1 MSEWSTTHRVPGTAL
16 LADGTRLS
24 GDLHLQP
31 STELHQSVETPL
43 ELLNRADRF
52 LALTLPDGGV
62 ELVSKDHVVVLEV
75 DASAP
80 DPVWNP
86 TPGASDLRLEAVMT
100 GHERWSGTVHAQ
112 LPPDRSRPLDFL
124 NLPDRFF
131 ALASG
136 DTIRYLNRAHVMHV
150 RPLD

>member
-1 MSEWSTTHRVPGTAL
+1 MNEWSTTHRVPGTAL
-16 LADGTRLS
+16 LANGSRLS

-52 LALTLPDGGV
+52 LALTLPGGGV
-62 ELVSKDHVVVLEV
+62 ELVSKDHVMVLEV
-75 DASAP
+75 GASAP

-86 TPGASDLRLEAVMT
+86 TPGANDLRLEVALT
-100 GHERWSGTVHAQ
+100 SGETLSGTVHAQ
-112 LPPDRSRPLDFL
+112 LPPTRSRPMDFL

-131 ALASG
+131 PLVSG
-136 DTIRYLNRAHVMHV
+136 DTVHYLNRAHVLHA